1 MMWVGIYAAL
11 AVCVVFLSIKL
22 ANYVDLIDKKT
33 DMSGAFIG
41 GVILAAVTSLP
52 ELFTSISAV
61 LFVKQ
66 PDLVMGNILGSNLF
80 NMCIFGGAA
89 LIAAKSLCKSTI
101 GNSHLKTTVITFVM
115 FAIMLLPV
123 VFKKDYTVVGISV
136 YSIILLV
143 LYACSIKF
151 MAGDSA
157 ETEGEDT
164 SDLTLKQIVI
174 RFIIMAVLLVTA
186 SIFITFAADKLS
198 EQFKL
203 GKTVGGAL
211 FLGVATSLPELTSSI
226 ALIRK
231 GNFNACAGNVMG
243 SGVFNFCI
251 ISIADI
257 LYRGGSVYT
266 SSGDKSNKYLNIFGL
281 VAAAVVGIIL
291 IMKQRK
297 KDTENAGLKLFYRIG
312 GLAILGCYGAFLFLS
327 NAK

>member
-11 AVCVVFLSIKL
+11 AVCVVFFSIKL

-33 DMSGAFIG
+33 DLSGAFIG

-157 ETEGEDT
+157 ESEGEDN
-164 SDLTLKQIVI
+164 SPLTLKQIII

-186 SIFITFAADKLS
+186 SIFITVAADHLS
-198 EQFKL
+198 EEFNL

-257 LYRGGSVYT
+257 LYRGGSVYI
-266 SSGDKSNKYLNIFGL
+266 SNDKSSSYLNIFGL
-281 VAAAVVGIIL
+281 AATAVVGAIL

-297 KDTENAGLKLFYRIG
+297 KDSENAGLKLFYRLG
-312 GLAILGCYGAFLFLS
+312 GLCILGCYAAF
-327 NAK
+327 

>member
-33 DMSGAFIG
+33 DLSGAFIG

-157 ETEGEDT
+157 ETEGEDN
-164 SDLTLKQIVI
+164 SPLTLKQIII

-186 SIFITFAADKLS
+186 SIFITVAADHLS
-198 EQFKL
+198 EEFNL

-211 FLGVATSLPELTSSI
+211 FLGVAT
-226 ALIRK
+226 
-231 GNFNACAGNVMG
+231 
-243 SGVFNFCI
+243 
-251 ISIADI
+251 
-257 LYRGGSVYT
+257 
-266 SSGDKSNKYLNIFGL
+266 
-281 VAAAVVGIIL
+281 
-291 IMKQRK
+291 
-297 KDTENAGLKLFYRIG
+297 
-312 GLAILGCYGAFLFLS
+312 
-327 NAK
+327 

>member
-11 AVCVVFLSIKL
+11 AVCVVFFSIKL

-33 DMSGAFIG
+33 DLSGAFIG

-89 LIAAKSLCKSTI
+89 LVAAKSMCKSTI
-101 GNSHLKTTVITFVM
+101 GSSHFKTTVITFIM

-157 ETEGEDT
+157 ESEGEDN
-164 SDLTLKQIVI
+164 SDLTLKQIII
-174 RFIIMAVLLVTA
+174 RFIIMAVLLVVA
-186 SIFITFAADKLS
+186 SIFITIAADHLS
-198 EQFKL
+198 EEFNL

-231 GNFNACAGNVMG
+231 GNFNACVGNVMG

-251 ISIADI
+251 ISVADI
-257 LYRGGSVYT
+257 LYRGGSVYI
-266 SSGDKSNKYLNIFGL
+266 SEDKSSSYLNIFGL
-281 VAAAVVGIIL
+281 AATAVVGAIL

-297 KDTENAGLKLFYRIG
+297 KDSENAALKLFYRLG
-312 GLAILGCYGAFLFLS
+312 GLCILGCYAAFLVLS
-327 NAK
+327 N

>member
-11 AVCVVFLSIKL
+11 AVCVVFFSIKL

-33 DMSGAFIG
+33 DLSGAFIG

-89 LIAAKSLCKSTI
+89 LIAAKSLCRSTI
-101 GNSHLKTTVITFVM
+101 GSSHFKTTVITFIM
-115 FAIMLLPV
+115 FSIMLLPV

-157 ETEGEDT
+157 ESEGEDN
-164 SDLTLKQIVI
+164 SDLTIKQIII
-174 RFIIMAVLLVTA
+174 RFVIMAVLLVVA
-186 SIFITFAADKLS
+186 SIFITIAADHLS
-198 EQFKL
+198 EEFNL

-251 ISIADI
+251 ISVADI
-257 LYRGGSVYT
+257 LYRGGSVYI
-266 SSGDKSNKYLNIFGL
+266 SKDKSSSYLNIFGL
-281 VAAAVVGIIL
+281 VATAAVGAIL
-291 IMKQRK
+291 LMKIRK
-297 KDTENAGLKLFYRIG
+297 KDTENAGLKLFYRFG
-312 GLAILGCYGAFLFLS
+312 GLAILACYAAFLILS
-327 NAK
+327 N

>member
-1 MMWVGIYAAL
+1 MWVGIYAAL
-11 AVCVVFLSIKL
+11 AVCVVFFSIKL

-33 DMSGAFIG
+33 DLSGAFIG

-89 LIAAKSLCKSTI
+89 LIAAKSLCRSTI
-101 GNSHLKTTVITFVM
+101 GSSHFKTTVITFIM
-115 FAIMLLPV
+115 FSIMLLPV

-157 ETEGEDT
+157 ESEGEDN
-164 SDLTLKQIVI
+164 SDLTIKQIII
-174 RFIIMAVLLVTA
+174 RFVIMAVLLVVA
-186 SIFITFAADKLS
+186 SIFITIAADHLS
-198 EQFKL
+198 EEFNL

-251 ISIADI
+251 ISVADI
-257 LYRGGSVYT
+257 LYRGGSVYI
-266 SSGDKSNKYLNIFGL
+266 SKDKSSSYLNIFGL
-281 VAAAVVGIIL
+281 VATAAVGAIL
-291 IMKQRK
+291 LMKIRK
-297 KDTENAGLKLFYRIG
+297 KDTENAGLKLFYRFG
-312 GLAILGCYGAFLFLS
+312 GLAILGCYAAFLVLS
-327 NAK
+327 N

>member
-89 LIAAKSLCKSTI
+89 LIAAKSLCKATI
-101 GNSHLKTTVITFVM
+101 GKSHTITTVITFIM

-157 ETEGEDT
+157 ETEGEDN
-164 SDLTLKQIVI
+164 SPLTLKQIVI
-174 RFIIMAVLLVTA
+174 RFIIMAVLLVIA
-186 SIFITFAADKLS
+186 SIFITKAADKLS
-198 EQFKL
+198 EQFNL

-251 ISIADI
+251 ISVADI
-257 LYRGGSVYT
+257 LYRGGSVYI
-266 SSGDKSNKYLNIFGL
+266 SNDKSSSYLNIFGL
-281 VAAAVVGIIL
+281 VATAVVGSIL

-312 GLAILGCYGAFLFLS
+312 GFAILACYGAFLFLS

>member
-11 AVCVVFLSIKL
+11 AVCVVFFSIKL

-33 DMSGAFIG
+33 DLSGAFIG

-89 LIAAKSLCKSTI
+89 LIAAKSLCRSTI
-101 GNSHLKTTVITFVM
+101 GSSHFKTTVITFIM
-115 FAIMLLPV
+115 FSIMLLPV

-157 ETEGEDT
+157 ESEGEDN
-164 SDLTLKQIVI
+164 SDLTLKQIII
-174 RFIIMAVLLVTA
+174 RFVIMAVLLVIA
-186 SIFITFAADKLS
+186 SIFITIAADHLS
-198 EQFKL
+198 EEFNL

-251 ISIADI
+251 ISVADI
-257 LYRGGSVYT
+257 LYRGGSVYI
-266 SSGDKSNKYLNIFGL
+266 SKDKSSSYLNIFGL
-281 VAAAVVGIIL
+281 VATAAVGAIL
-291 IMKQRK
+291 LMKIRK

-312 GLAILGCYGAFLFLS
+312 GLAILGCYAAFLVLS
-327 NAK
+327 N

>member
-11 AVCVVFLSIKL
+11 AVCVVFFSIKL

-33 DMSGAFIG
+33 DLSGAFIG

-89 LIAAKSLCKSTI
+89 LIAAKSLCRSTI
-101 GNSHLKTTVITFVM
+101 GSSHFKTTVITFIM
-115 FAIMLLPV
+115 FSIMLLPV

-157 ETEGEDT
+157 ESEGEDT
-164 SDLTLKQIVI
+164 SDLTLKQIII

-186 SIFITFAADKLS
+186 SIFITIATDHLTEEFN
-198 EQFKL
+198 L

-243 SGVFNFCI
+243 SGVFNYCI
-251 ISIADI
+251 ISVADI
-257 LYRGGSVYT
+257 LYRGGSVYI
-266 SSGDKSNKYLNIFGL
+266 SKDKSSSYLNIFGL
-281 VAAAVVGIIL
+281 AAAAVVGAIL

-297 KDTENAGLKLFYRIG
+297 KDSENAGLKLFYRIG
-312 GLAILGCYGAFLFLS
+312 GLAILGCYAAFLVLS
-327 NAK
+327 N

>member
-11 AVCVVFLSIKL
+11 AVCVVFFSIKL

-33 DMSGAFIG
+33 DLSGAFIG

-89 LIAAKSLCKSTI
+89 LIAAKSLCRSTI
-101 GNSHLKTTVITFVM
+101 GSSHFKTTVITFIM
-115 FAIMLLPV
+115 FSIMLLPV

-157 ETEGEDT
+157 ESEGEDN
-164 SDLTLKQIVI
+164 SDLTLKQIII
-174 RFIIMAVLLVTA
+174 RFVIMAVLLVVA
-186 SIFITFAADKLS
+186 SIFITIAADHLS
-198 EQFKL
+198 EEFNL

-257 LYRGGSVYT
+257 LYRGGSVYI
-266 SSGDKSNKYLNIFGL
+266 SNDKSSSYLNIFGL
-281 VAAAVVGIIL
+281 AATAVVGAIL

-297 KDTENAGLKLFYRIG
+297 KGTENAGLKLFYRIG
-312 GLAILGCYGAFLFLS
+312 GLMILGCYAAFLILS
-327 NAK
+327 N

>member
-33 DMSGAFIG
+33 DLSGAFIG

-157 ETEGEDT
+157 ESEGEDT
-164 SDLTLKQIVI
+164 SDLTLKQIII

-186 SIFITFAADKLS
+186 SIFITVAADHLS
-198 EQFKL
+198 EEFNL

-257 LYRGGSVYT
+257 LYRGGSVYI
-266 SSGDKSNKYLNIFGL
+266 SNDKSSSYLNIFGL
-281 VAAAVVGIIL
+281 AATAVVGAIL

-297 KDTENAGLKLFYRIG
+297 KGTENAGLKLFYRIG
-312 GLAILGCYGAFLFLS
+312 GLMILGCYAAFLILS
-327 NAK
+327 N

>member
-1 MMWVGIYAAL
+1 
-11 AVCVVFLSIKL
+11 
-22 ANYVDLIDKKT
+22 
-33 DMSGAFIG
+33 
-41 GVILAAVTSLP
+41 
-52 ELFTSISAV
+52 
-61 LFVKQ
+61 
-66 PDLVMGNILGSNLF
+66 
-80 NMCIFGGAA
+80 MCIFGGAA

-101 GNSHLKTTVITFVM
+101 GSSHLKTTVITFIM

-157 ETEGEDT
+157 ESEGEDT
-164 SDLTLKQIVI
+164 SDLTLKQIII
-174 RFIIMAVLLVTA
+174 RFVIMAVLLVTA
-186 SIFITFAADKLS
+186 SIFITIAADHLS
-198 EQFKL
+198 EEFNL

-251 ISIADI
+251 ISVADI
-257 LYRGGSVYT
+257 LYRGGSVYI
-266 SSGDKSNKYLNIFGL
+266 SNDKSSSYLNIFGL
-281 VAAAVVGIIL
+281 VATAAVGAIL
-291 IMKQRK
+291 IIKQRK
-297 KDTENAGLKLFYRIG
+297 KDSENAGLKLFYRIG
-312 GLAILGCYGAFLFLS
+312 GLAILGCYAAFLILS
-327 NAK
+327 K

>member
-11 AVCVVFLSIKL
+11 AVCVVFFSIKL

-33 DMSGAFIG
+33 DLSGAFIG

-164 SDLTLKQIVI
+164 SDLTLKQIII

-186 SIFITFAADKLS
+186 SIFITVAADHLS
-198 EQFKL
+198 EEFNL

-251 ISIADI
+251 ISVADI
-257 LYRGGSVYT
+257 LYRGGSVYI
-266 SSGDKSNKYLNIFGL
+266 SNDKSSSYLNIFGL
-281 VAAAVVGIIL
+281 VATAVVGIIL

-297 KDTENAGLKLFYRIG
+297 KDAENAGLKLFYRIG
-312 GLAILGCYGAFLFLS
+312 GFAILACYGAFLFLS

>member
-11 AVCVVFLSIKL
+11 AVCVVFFSIKL

-33 DMSGAFIG
+33 DLSGAFIG

-89 LIAAKSLCKSTI
+89 VIAAKSLCRSTI
-101 GNSHLKTTVITFVM
+101 GSSHFKTTVITFIM
-115 FAIMLLPV
+115 FSIMLLPV
-123 VFKKDYTVVGISV
+123 VFKKDYTVAGISV

-157 ETEGEDT
+157 ESEGEDT
-164 SDLTLKQIVI
+164 SDLTLKQIII
-174 RFIIMAVLLVTA
+174 RFIIMAVLLVVA
-186 SIFITFAADKLS
+186 SIFITYAADQLS
-198 EQFKL
+198 ETFKL
-203 GKTVGGAL
+203 GKTVGVAL

-251 ISIADI
+251 ISVADI
-257 LYRGGSVYT
+257 LYRGGSVYI
-266 SSGDKSNKYLNIFGL
+266 SNDKSSSYLNIFGL
-281 VAAAVVGIIL
+281 VATAAVGAIL
-291 IMKQRK
+291 LMKMRK
-297 KDTENAGLKLFYRIG
+297 KDTENTGLKLFYRFG
-312 GLAILGCYGAFLFLS
+312 GLAILSCYAAFLILS
-327 NAK
+327 N

>member
-1 MMWVGIYAAL
+1 
-11 AVCVVFLSIKL
+11 
-22 ANYVDLIDKKT
+22 
-33 DMSGAFIG
+33 
-41 GVILAAVTSLP
+41 
-52 ELFTSISAV
+52 
-61 LFVKQ
+61 
-66 PDLVMGNILGSNLF
+66 
-80 NMCIFGGAA
+80 
-89 LIAAKSLCKSTI
+89 
-101 GNSHLKTTVITFVM
+101 M

-123 VFKKDYTVVGISV
+123 VLKKDDTVVGISV

-157 ETEGEDT
+157 ESEGEDT
-164 SDLTLKQIVI
+164 SDLTLKQIII

-186 SIFITFAADKLS
+186 SIFITIAADHLS
-198 EQFKL
+198 EEFNL

-226 ALIRK
+226 ALIKK

-257 LYRGGSVYT
+257 LYRGGSVYI
-266 SSGDKSNKYLNIFGL
+266 SNDKSSSYLNIFGL
-281 VAAAVVGIIL
+281 VATTAVGAIL
-291 IMKQRK
+291 LMKMRK

-312 GLAILGCYGAFLFLS
+312 GLAILACYGAFLFLS

>member
-11 AVCVVFLSIKL
+11 AVCVVFFSIKL

-33 DMSGAFIG
+33 DLSGAFIG

-89 LIAAKSLCKSTI
+89 LIAAKSLCRSTI
-101 GNSHLKTTVITFVM
+101 GSSHFKTTVITFIM
-115 FAIMLLPV
+115 FSIMLLPV

-157 ETEGEDT
+157 ESEGEDN
-164 SDLTLKQIVI
+164 SDLTIKQIII
-174 RFIIMAVLLVTA
+174 RFVIMAVLLVIA
-186 SIFITFAADKLS
+186 SIFITIAADHLS
-198 EQFKL
+198 EEFNL

-251 ISIADI
+251 ISVADI
-257 LYRGGSVYT
+257 LYRGGSVYI
-266 SSGDKSNKYLNIFGL
+266 SKDKSSSYLNIFGL
-281 VAAAVVGIIL
+281 VATAAVGAIL
-291 IMKQRK
+291 LMKIRK

-312 GLAILGCYGAFLFLS
+312 GLAILGCYAAFLVLS
-327 NAK
+327 N

>member
-11 AVCVVFLSIKL
+11 AVCVVFFSIKL

-33 DMSGAFIG
+33 DLSGAFIG

-89 LIAAKSLCKSTI
+89 LIAAKSLCRSTI
-101 GNSHLKTTVITFVM
+101 GSSHFKTTVITFIM
-115 FAIMLLPV
+115 FSIMLLPV
-123 VFKKDYTVVGISV
+123 VFKKDYTVAGISV

-157 ETEGEDT
+157 ESEGEDN
-164 SDLTLKQIVI
+164 SDLTLKQIII
-174 RFIIMAVLLVTA
+174 RFVIMAVLLVVA
-186 SIFITFAADKLS
+186 SIFITIAADHLS
-198 EQFKL
+198 EEFNL

-251 ISIADI
+251 ISVADI
-257 LYRGGSVYT
+257 LYRGGSVYI
-266 SSGDKSNKYLNIFGL
+266 SKDKSSSYLNIFGL
-281 VAAAVVGIIL
+281 VATAAVGAIL
-291 IMKQRK
+291 LMKIRK

-312 GLAILGCYGAFLFLS
+312 GLAILGCYAAFLVLS
-327 NAK
+327 N

>member
-33 DMSGAFIG
+33 DLSGAFIG

-89 LIAAKSLCKSTI
+89 LIAAKALCKSTI

-157 ETEGEDT
+157 ESEGEDT
-164 SDLTLKQIVI
+164 SDLTLKQIII

-186 SIFITFAADKLS
+186 SIFITIAADHLS
-198 EQFKL
+198 EEFNL

-251 ISIADI
+251 ISVADI
-257 LYRGGSVYT
+257 LYRGGSVYI
-266 SSGDKSNKYLNIFGL
+266 SNDKSSSYLNIFGL

-312 GLAILGCYGAFLFLS
+312 GFAILACYGAFLFLS

>member
-11 AVCVVFLSIKL
+11 AVCVVFFSIKL

-33 DMSGAFIG
+33 DLSGAFIG

-101 GNSHLKTTVITFVM
+101 GNSHLKTTVITFIM

-157 ETEGEDT
+157 ESEGEDT
-164 SDLTLKQIVI
+164 SDLTLKQIIV

-186 SIFITFAADKLS
+186 SIFITVAADHLS
-198 EQFKL
+198 EEFNL

-251 ISIADI
+251 IAIADI
-257 LYRGGSVYT
+257 LYRGGSVYI
-266 SSGDKSNKYLNIFGL
+266 SNDKSSSYLNIFGL
-281 VAAAVVGIIL
+281 AATAVVGAIL

-297 KDTENAGLKLFYRIG
+297 KDSENAGLKLFYRIG
-312 GLAILGCYGAFLFLS
+312 GLMILGCYAAFLILS
-327 NAK
+327 N

>member
-1 MMWVGIYAAL
+1 MMWVFIYAAL
-11 AVCVVFLSIKL
+11 AVCVVFFSIKL

-33 DMSGAFIG
+33 DLSGAFIG

-80 NMCIFGGAA
+80 NMCILGGAA
-89 LIAAKSLCKSTI
+89 LIAAKSLCRSTI
-101 GNSHLKTTVITFVM
+101 GSSHFKTTVITFIM
-115 FAIMLLPV
+115 FAIMMLPV

-157 ETEGEDT
+157 ESEGEDT
-164 SDLTLKQIVI
+164 SDLTLKQIII
-174 RFIIMAVLLVTA
+174 RFIIMAVLLVVA
-186 SIFITFAADKLS
+186 SIFITIAADHLS
-198 EQFKL
+198 EEFKL

-251 ISIADI
+251 ISVADI
-257 LYRGGSVYT
+257 LYRGGSVYI
-266 SSGDKSNKYLNIFGL
+266 SNDKSSSYLNIFGL
-281 VAAAVVGIIL
+281 VATTAVGAIL
-291 IMKQRK
+291 LMKMRK

-312 GLAILGCYGAFLFLS
+312 GLAILACYGAFLFLS

>member
-11 AVCVVFLSIKL
+11 AVCVVFFSIKL

-33 DMSGAFIG
+33 DLSGAFIG

-89 LIAAKSLCKSTI
+89 LIAAKSLCRSTI
-101 GNSHLKTTVITFVM
+101 GSSHFKTTVITFIM
-115 FAIMLLPV
+115 FSIMLLPV

-157 ETEGEDT
+157 ESEGEDN
-164 SDLTLKQIVI
+164 SDLTLKQIII
-174 RFIIMAVLLVTA
+174 RFVIMAVLLVIA
-186 SIFITFAADKLS
+186 SIFITIAADHLS
-198 EQFKL
+198 EEFNL

-251 ISIADI
+251 ISVADI
-257 LYRGGSVYT
+257 LYRGGSVYI
-266 SSGDKSNKYLNIFGL
+266 SKDKSSSYLNIFGL
-281 VAAAVVGIIL
+281 AAAAVVGAIL

-297 KDTENAGLKLFYRIG
+297 KDSENAGLKLFYRIG
-312 GLAILGCYGAFLFLS
+312 GLAILGCYAAFLILS
-327 NAK
+327 K

>member
-33 DMSGAFIG
+33 DLSGAFIG

-164 SDLTLKQIVI
+164 SDLTLKQIII

-186 SIFITFAADKLS
+186 SIFITVAADHLS
-198 EQFKL
+198 EEFNL

-251 ISIADI
+251 ISVADI
-257 LYRGGSVYT
+257 LYRGGSVYI
-266 SSGDKSNKYLNIFGL
+266 SNDKSSSYLNIFGL
-281 VAAAVVGIIL
+281 VATAVVGIIL

-297 KDTENAGLKLFYRIG
+297 KDAENAGLKLFYRIG
-312 GLAILGCYGAFLFLS
+312 GFAILACYGAFLFLS

>member
-1 MMWVGIYAAL
+1 MWVGIYAAL
-11 AVCVVFLSIKL
+11 AVCVVFFSIKL

-33 DMSGAFIG
+33 DLSGAFIG

-89 LIAAKSLCKSTI
+89 LIAAKSMCKSTI
-101 GNSHLKTTVITFVM
+101 GNSHFKTTVITFIM

-157 ETEGEDT
+157 ESEGEDT
-164 SDLTLKQIVI
+164 SDLTLKQIII

-186 SIFITFAADKLS
+186 SIFITVAADHLS
-198 EQFKL
+198 EEFNL

-251 ISIADI
+251 ISVADI
-257 LYRGGSVYT
+257 LYRGGSVYI
-266 SSGDKSNKYLNIFGL
+266 SNDKSSSYLNIFGL
-281 VAAAVVGIIL
+281 AATAVVGAIL

-297 KDTENAGLKLFYRIG
+297 KDSENAGLKLFYRLG
-312 GLAILGCYGAFLFLS
+312 GLCILGCYAAFLILS
-327 NAK
+327 N

>member
-11 AVCVVFLSIKL
+11 AVCVVFFSIKL

-33 DMSGAFIG
+33 DLSGAFIG

-89 LIAAKSLCKSTI
+89 LIAAKSLCRSTI
-101 GNSHLKTTVITFVM
+101 GSSHFKTTVITFIM
-115 FAIMLLPV
+115 FSIMLLPV

-157 ETEGEDT
+157 ESEGEDN
-164 SDLTLKQIVI
+164 SDLTLKQIII
-174 RFIIMAVLLVTA
+174 RFVIMAVLLVVA
-186 SIFITFAADKLS
+186 SIFITIAADHLS
-198 EQFKL
+198 EEFNL

-251 ISIADI
+251 ISVADI
-257 LYRGGSVYT
+257 LYRGGSVYI
-266 SSGDKSNKYLNIFGL
+266 SKDKSSSYLNIFGL
-281 VAAAVVGIIL
+281 VATAAVGAIL
-291 IMKQRK
+291 LMKIRK
-297 KDTENAGLKLFYRIG
+297 KDTENAGLKLFYRFG
-312 GLAILGCYGAFLFLS
+312 GLAILGCYAAFLILS
-327 NAK
+327 N

>member
-1 MMWVGIYAAL
+1 MWVGIYAAL
-11 AVCVVFLSIKL
+11 AVCVVFFSIKL

-33 DMSGAFIG
+33 DLSGAFIG

-89 LIAAKSLCKSTI
+89 LIAAKSLCRSTI
-101 GNSHLKTTVITFVM
+101 GSSHFKTTVITFIM
-115 FAIMLLPV
+115 FSIMLLPV

-157 ETEGEDT
+157 ESEGEDN
-164 SDLTLKQIVI
+164 SDLTLKQIII
-174 RFIIMAVLLVTA
+174 RFVIMAVLLVVA
-186 SIFITFAADKLS
+186 SIFITIAADHLS
-198 EQFKL
+198 EEFNL

-251 ISIADI
+251 ISVADI
-257 LYRGGSVYT
+257 LYRGGSVYI
-266 SSGDKSNKYLNIFGL
+266 SKDKSSSYLNIFGL
-281 VAAAVVGIIL
+281 AAAAVVGAIL

-297 KDTENAGLKLFYRIG
+297 KDSENAGLKLFYRIG
-312 GLAILGCYGAFLFLS
+312 GLAILGCYAAFLVLS
-327 NAK
+327 N

>member
-11 AVCVVFLSIKL
+11 AVCVVFFFIKL

-33 DMSGAFIG
+33 DLSGAFIG

-89 LIAAKSLCKSTI
+89 LIAAKSLCRSTI
-101 GNSHLKTTVITFVM
+101 GSSHFKTTVITFIM
-115 FAIMLLPV
+115 FSIMLLPV

-157 ETEGEDT
+157 ESEGEDN
-164 SDLTLKQIVI
+164 SDLTLKQIII
-174 RFIIMAVLLVTA
+174 RFVIMAVLLVVA
-186 SIFITFAADKLS
+186 SIFITIAADHLS
-198 EQFKL
+198 EEFNL

-251 ISIADI
+251 ISVADI
-257 LYRGGSVYT
+257 LYRGGSVYI
-266 SSGDKSNKYLNIFGL
+266 SKDKSSSYLNIFGL
-281 VAAAVVGIIL
+281 AAAAVVGAIL

-297 KDTENAGLKLFYRIG
+297 KDSENAGLKVFYRFG
-312 GLAILGCYGAFLFLS
+312 GLAILGCYAAFLVLS
-327 NAK
+327 N

>member
-11 AVCVVFLSIKL
+11 AVCVVFFSIKL

-33 DMSGAFIG
+33 DLSGAFIG

-89 LIAAKSLCKSTI
+89 LIAAKSLCRSTI
-101 GNSHLKTTVITFVM
+101 GSSHFKTTVITFIM
-115 FAIMLLPV
+115 FSIMLLPV

-157 ETEGEDT
+157 ESEGEDN
-164 SDLTLKQIVI
+164 SDLTLKQIII
-174 RFIIMAVLLVTA
+174 RFVIMAVLLVIA
-186 SIFITFAADKLS
+186 SIFITIAADHLS
-198 EQFKL
+198 EEFNL

-251 ISIADI
+251 ISVADI
-257 LYRGGSVYT
+257 LYRGGSVYI
-266 SSGDKSNKYLNIFGL
+266 SKDKSSSYLNIFGL
-281 VAAAVVGIIL
+281 AAAAVVGAIL

-297 KDTENAGLKLFYRIG
+297 KDSENAGLKLFYRIG
-312 GLAILGCYGAFLFLS
+312 GLAILGCYAAFLVLS
-327 NAK
+327 N

>member
-1 MMWVGIYAAL
+1 MIWVFIYAAL
-11 AVCVVFLSIKL
+11 AVCVVLFSIKL

-33 DMSGAFIG
+33 DLSGAFIG

-66 PDLVMGNILGSNLF
+66 PDLVIGNILGSNLF
-80 NMCIFGGAA
+80 NVCIFGGAS
-89 LIAAKSLCKSTI
+89 LIAAKSLCRATVGS
-101 GNSHLKTTVITFVM
+101 SHLKTSVITFMM
-115 FAIMLLPV
+115 FAIMMLPV
-123 VFKKDYTVVGISV
+123 VFKKDYEFVGISV
-136 YSIILLV
+136 YSVILLV

-157 ETEGEDT
+157 QSEGEDD
-164 SDLTLKQIVI
+164 SSLTLKQVII

-186 SIFITFAADKLS
+186 SIFITVATDHLT
-198 EQFKL
+198 EEFKL

-231 GNFNACAGNVMG
+231 GNFNACAGNVLG

-251 ISIADI
+251 ISVADI
-257 LYRGGSVYT
+257 LYRGGSVYI
-266 SSGDKSNKYLNIFGL
+266 SNDKSSSYLNIFGL
-281 VAAAVVGIIL
+281 VSVAVVSIIL
-291 IMKQRK
+291 AAKAKK
-297 KDTENAGLKLFYRIG
+297 KDAENFGLKLLYRLG
-312 GLAILGCYGAFLFLS
+312 GLIILGCYGAFLVMS
-327 NAK
+327 N

>member
-1 MMWVGIYAAL
+1 MMWVCIYAAL
-11 AVCVVFLSIKL
+11 AVCVVFFSIKL

-33 DMSGAFIG
+33 DLSGAFIG

-89 LIAAKSLCKSTI
+89 LIAAKSLCRSTI
-101 GNSHLKTTVITFVM
+101 GSSHFKTTVITFIM
-115 FAIMLLPV
+115 FSIMLLPV

-157 ETEGEDT
+157 ESEGEDN
-164 SDLTLKQIVI
+164 SDLTIKQIII
-174 RFIIMAVLLVTA
+174 RFVIMAVLLVVA
-186 SIFITFAADKLS
+186 SIFITIAADHLS
-198 EQFKL
+198 EEFNL

-251 ISIADI
+251 ISVADI
-257 LYRGGSVYT
+257 LYRGGSVYI
-266 SSGDKSNKYLNIFGL
+266 SKDKSSSYLNIFGL
-281 VAAAVVGIIL
+281 AAAAVVGAIL

-297 KDTENAGLKLFYRIG
+297 KDSENAGLKLFYRIG
-312 GLAILGCYGAFLFLS
+312 GLAILGCYAAFLVLS
-327 NAK
+327 N

>member
-11 AVCVVFLSIKL
+11 AVCVVFFSIKL

-33 DMSGAFIG
+33 DLSGAFIG

-89 LIAAKSLCKSTI
+89 LIAAKSLCRSTI
-101 GNSHLKTTVITFVM
+101 GSSHFKTTVITFIM
-115 FAIMLLPV
+115 FSIMLLPV

-157 ETEGEDT
+157 ESEGEDN
-164 SDLTLKQIVI
+164 SDLTIKQIII
-174 RFIIMAVLLVTA
+174 RFVIMAVLLVVA
-186 SIFITFAADKLS
+186 SIFITIAADHLS
-198 EQFKL
+198 EEFNL

-251 ISIADI
+251 ISVADI
-257 LYRGGSVYT
+257 LYRGGSVYI
-266 SSGDKSNKYLNIFGL
+266 SKDKSSSYLNIFGL
-281 VAAAVVGIIL
+281 VATAAVGAIL
-291 IMKQRK
+291 LMKIRK
-297 KDTENAGLKLFYRIG
+297 KDTENAGLKLFYRFG
-312 GLAILGCYGAFLFLS
+312 GLAILGCYAAFLILS
-327 NAK
+327 N

>member
-11 AVCVVFLSIKL
+11 AVCVVFFSIKL

-33 DMSGAFIG
+33 DLSGAFIG

-89 LIAAKSLCKSTI
+89 LIAAKSLCRSTI
-101 GNSHLKTTVITFVM
+101 GSSHFKTTVITFIM
-115 FAIMLLPV
+115 FSIMLLPV

-157 ETEGEDT
+157 ESEGEDN
-164 SDLTLKQIVI
+164 SDLTIKQIII
-174 RFIIMAVLLVTA
+174 RFVIMAVLLVVA
-186 SIFITFAADKLS
+186 SIFITIAADHLS
-198 EQFKL
+198 EEFNL

-251 ISIADI
+251 ISVADI
-257 LYRGGSVYT
+257 LYRGGSVYI
-266 SSGDKSNKYLNIFGL
+266 SNDKSSSYLNIFGL
-281 VAAAVVGIIL
+281 AATAAVGAIL
-291 IMKQRK
+291 LMKIRK
-297 KDTENAGLKLFYRIG
+297 KDTENAGLKLFYRFG
-312 GLAILGCYGAFLFLS
+312 GLAILGCYAAFLVLS
-327 NAK
+327 N

>member
-11 AVCVVFLSIKL
+11 AVCVVFFSIKL

-33 DMSGAFIG
+33 DLSGAFIG

-89 LIAAKSLCKSTI
+89 LVAAKSMCKSTI
-101 GNSHLKTTVITFVM
+101 GSSHFKTTVITFIM

-157 ETEGEDT
+157 ESEGEDN
-164 SDLTLKQIVI
+164 SDLTLKQIII

-186 SIFITFAADKLS
+186 SIFITIAADHLS
-198 EQFKL
+198 EEFKL

-231 GNFNACAGNVMG
+231 GNFNACVGNVMG

-251 ISIADI
+251 ISVADI
-257 LYRGGSVYT
+257 LYRDGSVYI
-266 SSGDKSNKYLNIFGL
+266 SNDKSSSYLNIFGL
-281 VAAAVVGIIL
+281 AATAVVGAIL

-297 KDTENAGLKLFYRIG
+297 KDSENAALKLFYRLG
-312 GLAILGCYGAFLFLS
+312 GLCILGCYAAFLVLS
-327 NAK
+327 N

>member
-11 AVCVVFLSIKL
+11 AVCVVFFSIKL

-33 DMSGAFIG
+33 DLSGAFIG

-89 LIAAKSLCKSTI
+89 LIAAKSLCRSTI
-101 GNSHLKTTVITFVM
+101 GSSHFKTTVITFIM
-115 FAIMLLPV
+115 FSIMLLPV
-123 VFKKDYTVVGISV
+123 VFKKDYTVAGISV

-157 ETEGEDT
+157 ESEGEDT
-164 SDLTLKQIVI
+164 SDLTLKQIII
-174 RFIIMAVLLVTA
+174 RFIIMAVLLVVA
-186 SIFITFAADKLS
+186 SIFITYAADQLS
-198 EQFKL
+198 ETFKL

-251 ISIADI
+251 ISVADI
-257 LYRGGSVYT
+257 LYRGGSVYI
-266 SSGDKSNKYLNIFGL
+266 SNDKSSSYLNIFGL
-281 VAAAVVGIIL
+281 VATAAVGAIL
-291 IMKQRK
+291 LMKMRK
-297 KDTENAGLKLFYRIG
+297 KDTENAGLKLFYRFG
-312 GLAILGCYGAFLFLS
+312 GLAILGCYAAFLILS
-327 NAK
+327 N

>member
-11 AVCVVFLSIKL
+11 AVCVVFFSIKL

-33 DMSGAFIG
+33 DLSGAFIG

-89 LIAAKSLCKSTI
+89 LIAAKSLCRSTI
-101 GNSHLKTTVITFVM
+101 GSSHFKTTVITFIM
-115 FAIMLLPV
+115 FSIMLLPV

-157 ETEGEDT
+157 ESEGEDN
-164 SDLTLKQIVI
+164 SDLTLKQIII
-174 RFIIMAVLLVTA
+174 RFVIMAVLLVVA
-186 SIFITFAADKLS
+186 SIFITIAADHLS
-198 EQFKL
+198 EEFNL

-251 ISIADI
+251 ISVADI
-257 LYRGGSVYT
+257 LYRGGSVYI
-266 SSGDKSNKYLNIFGL
+266 SNDKSSSYLNIFGL
-281 VAAAVVGIIL
+281 VATAAVGAIL
-291 IMKQRK
+291 LMKIRK
-297 KDTENAGLKLFYRIG
+297 KDTENAGLKLFYRFG
-312 GLAILGCYGAFLFLS
+312 GLAILGCYAAFLILS
-327 NAK
+327 N

>member
-1 MMWVGIYAAL
+1 MMWVFIYAAL
-11 AVCVVFLSIKL
+11 AVCVVFFSIKL

-33 DMSGAFIG
+33 DLSGAFIG

-101 GNSHLKTTVITFVM
+101 GSSHFKTTVITFIM
-115 FAIMLLPV
+115 FAIMMLPV

-157 ETEGEDT
+157 ESEGEDT
-164 SDLTLKQIVI
+164 SDLTLKQIII
-174 RFIIMAVLLVTA
+174 RFIIMAVLLVVA
-186 SIFITFAADKLS
+186 SIFITIAADHLS
-198 EQFKL
+198 EEFKL

-251 ISIADI
+251 ISVADI
-257 LYRGGSVYT
+257 LYRGGSVYI
-266 SSGDKSNKYLNIFGL
+266 SNDKSSSYLNIFGL
-281 VAAAVVGIIL
+281 VATTAVGAIL
-291 IMKQRK
+291 LMKIRK

-312 GLAILGCYGAFLFLS
+312 GLAILACYGAFLFLS

>member
-157 ETEGEDT
+157 ETEGEDN
-164 SDLTLKQIVI
+164 SPLTLKQIII

-186 SIFITFAADKLS
+186 SIFITVAADHLS
-198 EQFKL
+198 EEFNL
-203 GKTVGGAL
+203 GKTVGGAV
-211 FLGVATSLPELTSSI
+211 FIGVATSLPELTTSI

-257 LYRGGSVYT
+257 LYRGGSVYI
-266 SSGDKSNKYLNIFGL
+266 SNDKSSSYLNIFGL

-312 GLAILGCYGAFLFLS
+312 GFAILACYGAFLFLS

>member
-11 AVCVVFLSIKL
+11 AVCVVFFSIKL

-33 DMSGAFIG
+33 DLSGAFIG

-157 ETEGEDT
+157 ESEGEDT
-164 SDLTLKQIVI
+164 SDLTLKQIII

-186 SIFITFAADKLS
+186 SIFITVAADHLS
-198 EQFKL
+198 EEFNL

-257 LYRGGSVYT
+257 LYRGGSVYI
-266 SSGDKSNKYLNIFGL
+266 SNDKSSSYLNIFGL
-281 VAAAVVGIIL
+281 AATAVVGAIL

-297 KDTENAGLKLFYRIG
+297 KGTENAGLKLFYRIG
-312 GLAILGCYGAFLFLS
+312 GLMILGCYAAFLILS
-327 NAK
+327 N

>member
-11 AVCVVFLSIKL
+11 AVCVVFFSIKL

-33 DMSGAFIG
+33 DLSGAFIG

-89 LIAAKSLCKSTI
+89 LIAAKSLCRSTI
-101 GNSHLKTTVITFVM
+101 GSSHFKTTVITFIM
-115 FAIMLLPV
+115 FSIMLLPV
-123 VFKKDYTVVGISV
+123 VFKKDYTVAGISV

-157 ETEGEDT
+157 ESEGEDN
-164 SDLTLKQIVI
+164 SDLTIKQIII
-174 RFIIMAVLLVTA
+174 RFVIMAVLLVVA
-186 SIFITFAADKLS
+186 SIFITIAADHLS
-198 EQFKL
+198 EEFNL

-251 ISIADI
+251 ISVADI
-257 LYRGGSVYT
+257 LYRGGSVYI
-266 SSGDKSNKYLNIFGL
+266 SKDKSSSYLNIFGL
-281 VAAAVVGIIL
+281 VATAAVGAIL
-291 IMKQRK
+291 LMKIRK

-312 GLAILGCYGAFLFLS
+312 GLAILGCYAAFLVLS
-327 NAK
+327 N